1 MRKMAILVAGALV
14 GVLLIGLIETK
25 VIENNKV
32 QNSLTNG
39 VKSKNSRINDLI
51 KEGLVK
57 IEDNKFEEAIQI
69 FDRVLQVDPNNKEA
83 KELRQNAQNAVSL
96 LDSNNSEEYKMI
108 KESFTH

>member
-69 FDRVLQVDPNNKEA
+69 FDRVLEVDPNNKEA

-96 LDSNNSEEYKMI
+96 LDSNNNEEYKMI
-108 KESFTH
+108 KETFTH

>member
-1 MRKMAILVAGALV
+1 MRKRAILVAGALV
-14 GVLLIGLIETK
+14 GVLLIGTK

-32 QNSLTNG
+32 ENSLTNG
-39 VKSKNSRINDLI
+39 VKSKNSKINNLI
-51 KEGLVK
+51 KEGLAK

-69 FDRVLQVDPNNKEA
+69 FDRVLQVDSNNKEA

-96 LDSNNSEEYKMI
+96 LDSNNNEEYKMI

>member
-1 MRKMAILVAGALV
+1 MRKRAILVAGALV
-14 GVLLIGLIETK
+14 GVLLIGTK

-32 QNSLTNG
+32 ENSLTNG
-39 VKSKNSRINDLI
+39 VKSKNSRINNLI
-51 KEGLVK
+51 KEGLAK

-69 FDRVLQVDPNNKEA
+69 FDRVLEADPNNKEA

-96 LDSNNSEEYKMI
+96 LDSNNNEEYKMI

>member
-1 MRKMAILVAGALV
+1 MRKRAILVAGALV
-14 GVLLIGLIETK
+14 GVLLIGLIGTK

-32 QNSLTNG
+32 ENSLTNG
-39 VKSKNSRINDLI
+39 VKSKNYRINNLI
-51 KEGLVK
+51 KEGLAK

-69 FDRVLQVDPNNKEA
+69 FDRVLQVDSNNKEA

-96 LDSNNSEEYKMI
+96 LDSNNNEEYKMI